1 MLRLLKDID
10 IKFMAIRRIPI
21 ILSAILIVVSLS
33 SIIIKGFNYGIDFSS
48 GYIVQLKFQ
57 NEISVSQIDSRF
69 SSNKINDLSIQLYG
83 SNKDILIKLKDE
95 EIFQQKNI
103 NNYLNEIFSDT
114 TFSIS
119 KLEYVGAQVG
129 SELREKGEWAM
140 LIALFSIL
148 IYVAM
153 RFELIYGLG
162 AITALIHDVII
173 TLGFF
178 SLFNLTFDLSVLAA
192 ILAVIGYSLNDSIVV
207 FDRIRENNI
216 TLRKLSILN
225 VLDKSINQTLSR
237 TLVTSLTTL
246 LVIISLLIFGGDSVS
261 NFSIAMLIG
270 IIVGTYSSIFVAS
283 TSLSYFGITRPEESK

>member
-1 MLRLLKDID
+1 MLRLIKDID
-10 IKFMAIRRIPI
+10 IKFMAIRKMPMF
-21 ILSAILIVVSLS
+21 LS
-33 SIIIKGFNYGIDFSS
+33 SILLIICLASIILKGFNFGIDFSS
-48 GYIVQLKFQ
+48 GYIVQLKFDKQ
-57 NEISVSQIDSRF
+57 ISIVNIENKF
-69 SSNKINDLSIQLYG
+69 SESNIEDVTVQLYG
-83 SNKDILIKLKDE
+83 SSKDVLIKLKDE
-95 EIFQQKNI
+95 EIFKKNNI
-103 NNYLNEIFSDT
+103 NNFLNDTFSDESFT
-114 TFSIS
+114 IS

-173 TLGFF
+173 TLGVF
-178 SLFNLTFDLSVLAA
+178 SLFELTFDLSVLAA

-216 TLRKLSILN
+216 ILRKLSILD

-246 LVIISLLIFGGDSVS
+246 LVIISLLIFGGDAVK
-261 NFSIAMLIG
+261 NFSIAMFIG

-283 TSLSYFGITRPEESK
+283 TSLSYFGIQRPEDN

>member
-1 MLRLLKDID
+1 MFRLIKDID
-10 IKFMAIRRIPI
+10 IKFMAIRRIPMFLSSALVVICLTSI
-21 ILSAILIVVSLS
+21 IL
-33 SIIIKGFNYGIDFSS
+33 KGFNFGIDFSS
-48 GYIVQLKFQ
+48 GYIVQLKFDKQ
-57 NEISVSQIDSRF
+57 ISIVNIEKKF
-69 SSNKINDLSIQLYG
+69 SESNIEDVTVQLYG
-83 SNKDILIKLKDE
+83 SSKDVLIKLKDE
-95 EIFQQKNI
+95 EIFKENNI
-103 NNYLNEIFSDT
+103 NNFLNDTFSDESFT
-114 TFSIS
+114 IS

-148 IYVAM
+148 IYVAI

-173 TLGFF
+173 TLGVF
-178 SLFNLTFDLSVLAA
+178 SLFELTFDLSVLAA

-216 TLRKLSILN
+216 ILRKLSILD

-246 LVIISLLIFGGDSVS
+246 LVIISLLIFGGDAVK
-261 NFSIAMLIG
+261 NFSIAMFIG
-270 IIVGTYSSIFVAS
+270 IIIGTYSSIFVAS
-283 TSLSYFGITRPEESK
+283 TSLSYFGIQRPEDS

>member
-1 MLRLLKDID
+1 MLRLIKDID
-10 IKFMAIRRIPI
+10 IKFMAIRRMPI
-21 ILSAILIVVSLS
+21 FIS
-33 SIIIKGFNYGIDFSS
+33 SILLIICLASIVIKGFNFGIDFSS
-48 GYIVQLKFQ
+48 GYIVQLKFDKQ
-57 NEISVSQIDSRF
+57 ISIVNIENKF
-69 SSNKINDLSIQLYG
+69 SESNIEDVTVQLYG
-83 SNKDILIKLKDE
+83 SSKDVLIKLKDE
-95 EIFQQKNI
+95 EIFKKNNI
-103 NNYLNEIFSDT
+103 NNFLNDIFSDESFT
-114 TFSIS
+114 IS

-148 IYVAM
+148 IYVAI

-173 TLGFF
+173 TLGVF
-178 SLFNLTFDLSVLAA
+178 SLFELTFDLSVLAA

-216 TLRKLSILN
+216 ILRKLSILD

-246 LVIISLLIFGGDSVS
+246 LVIISLLIFGGDAVK
-261 NFSIAMLIG
+261 NFSIAMFIG

-283 TSLSYFGITRPEESK
+283 TSLSYFGIQRPEDS

>member
-1 MLRLLKDID
+1 MLRLIKDID
-10 IKFMAIRRIPI
+10 IKFMAIRRIPMF
-21 ILSAILIVVSLS
+21 LS
-33 SIIIKGFNYGIDFSS
+33 SLLVVICLASILLKGFNFGIDFSS
-48 GYIVQLKFQ
+48 GYIVQLKFDKQ
-57 NEISVSQIDSRF
+57 ISIVNIENKF
-69 SSNKINDLSIQLYG
+69 SESKIEDVTVQLYG
-83 SNKDILIKLKDE
+83 TSKDVLIKLKDE
-95 EIFQQKNI
+95 EIFKKNNI
-103 NNYLNEIFSDT
+103 NNFLNDTFSDESFT
-114 TFSIS
+114 IS

-148 IYVAM
+148 IYVAI

-173 TLGFF
+173 TLGVF
-178 SLFNLTFDLSVLAA
+178 SLFELTFDLSVLAA

-216 TLRKLSILN
+216 ILRKLSILD

-246 LVIISLLIFGGDSVS
+246 LVIISLLIFGGDAVK
-261 NFSIAMLIG
+261 NFSIAMFIG

-283 TSLSYFGITRPEESK
+283 TSLSYFGIQRPEDS

>member
-1 MLRLLKDID
+1 MLRLIKDID
-10 IKFMAIRRIPI
+10 IKFMAIRRMPMF
-21 ILSAILIVVSLS
+21 LS
-33 SIIIKGFNYGIDFSS
+33 SILVIICLASIVIKGFNFGIDFSS
-48 GYIVQLKFQ
+48 GYIVQLKFDKQ
-57 NEISVSQIDSRF
+57 ISIVNIENKF
-69 SSNKINDLSIQLYG
+69 SESNIEDVTVQLYG
-83 SNKDILIKLKDE
+83 SSKDVLIKLKDE
-95 EIFQQKNI
+95 EIFKKNNI
-103 NNYLNEIFSDT
+103 NNFLNDTFSDESFT
-114 TFSIS
+114 IS

-148 IYVAM
+148 IYVAI

-173 TLGFF
+173 TLGVF
-178 SLFNLTFDLSVLAA
+178 SLFELTFDLSVLAA

-216 TLRKLSILN
+216 ILRKLSILD

-246 LVIISLLIFGGDSVS
+246 LVIISLLIFGGDAVK
-261 NFSIAMLIG
+261 NFSIAMFIG

-283 TSLSYFGITRPEESK
+283 TSLSYFGIQRPEDS

>member
-1 MLRLLKDID
+1 MLRLIKDID
-10 IKFMAIRRIPI
+10 IKFMAIRRIPMF
-21 ILSAILIVVSLS
+21 LS
-33 SIIIKGFNYGIDFSS
+33 SILVIICLVSILLKGFNFGIDFSS
-48 GYIVQLKFQ
+48 GYIVQLKFDEQ
-57 NEISVSQIDSRF
+57 ISIVNIENKF
-69 SSNKINDLSIQLYG
+69 SESNIKDVTVQLYG
-83 SNKDILIKLKDE
+83 SSKDVLIKLKDE
-95 EIFQQKNI
+95 EIFKKNNI
-103 NNYLNEIFSDT
+103 NNFLSNTFSDESFT
-114 TFSIS
+114 IS

-148 IYVAM
+148 IYVAI

-173 TLGFF
+173 TLGVF
-178 SLFNLTFDLSVLAA
+178 SLFELTFDLSVLAA

-216 TLRKLSILN
+216 ILRKLSILD

-246 LVIISLLIFGGDSVS
+246 LVIISLLIFGGDAVK
-261 NFSIAMLIG
+261 NFSIAMFIG
-270 IIVGTYSSIFVAS
+270 IIIGTYSSIFVAS
-283 TSLSYFGITRPEESK
+283 TRLSYFGIQRPEDS

>member
-1 MLRLLKDID
+1 VI
-10 IKFMAIRRIPI
+10 
-21 ILSAILIVVSLS
+21 LS
-33 SIIIKGFNYGIDFSS
+33 SILLIISLFSIVIKGFNFGIDFSS
-48 GYIVQLKFQ
+48 GYIVQLKFNQQVSVLDIQ
-57 NEISVSQIDSRF
+57 NKFSQNNIDDVSV
-69 SSNKINDLSIQLYG
+69 QLYG
-83 SNKDILIKLKDE
+83 SSKDILLKLKDDKL
-95 EIFQQKNI
+95 FQQKNI
-103 NNYLNEIFSDT
+103 NNYLNEIFADNIYT
-114 TFSIS
+114 IS
-119 KLEYVGAQVG
+119 KLEYVGSQVG

-173 TLGFF
+173 TLGIFSFF
-178 SLFNLTFDLSVLAA
+178 DLTFDLSVLAA

-216 TLRKLSILN
+216 VLRKLSIVD

-246 LVIISLLIFGGDSVS
+246 LVIFSLLLFGGDAVR
-261 NFSIAMLIG
+261 NFSIAMFIG
-270 IIVGTYSSIFVAS
+270 IVVGTYSSIFVAS
-283 TSLSYFGITRPEESK
+283 ASLSYFGIKRPEES

>member
-1 MLRLLKDID
+1 MLRLIKDID
-10 IKFMAIRRIPI
+10 IKFMAIRRMPI
-21 ILSAILIVVSLS
+21 FIS
-33 SIIIKGFNYGIDFSS
+33 SILLIICLASIVIKGFNFGIDFSS
-48 GYIVQLKFQ
+48 GYIVQLKFDKQ
-57 NEISVSQIDSRF
+57 ISIVNIENKF
-69 SSNKINDLSIQLYG
+69 SESNIEDVTVQLYG
-83 SNKDILIKLKDE
+83 SSKDVLIKLKDE
-95 EIFQQKNI
+95 EIFKKNNI
-103 NNYLNEIFSDT
+103 NNFLNDTFSDESFT
-114 TFSIS
+114 IS

-148 IYVAM
+148 IYVAI

-173 TLGFF
+173 TLGVF
-178 SLFNLTFDLSVLAA
+178 SLFELTFDLSVLAA

-216 TLRKLSILN
+216 ILRKLSILD

-246 LVIISLLIFGGDSVS
+246 LVIISLLIFGGDAVK
-261 NFSIAMLIG
+261 NFSIAMFIG
-270 IIVGTYSSIFVAS
+270 IVVGTYSSIFVAS
-283 TSLSYFGITRPEESK
+283 TSLSYFGIQRPEDS

>member
-1 MLRLLKDID
+1 MLRLIKDID
-10 IKFMAIRRIPI
+10 IKFMAIRRIPMF
-21 ILSAILIVVSLS
+21 LS
-33 SIIIKGFNYGIDFSS
+33 SILVVICLASILLKGFNFGIDFSS
-48 GYIVQLKFQ
+48 GYIVQLKFDKQ
-57 NEISVSQIDSRF
+57 ISIVNIENKF
-69 SSNKINDLSIQLYG
+69 SESNIEDVTVQLYG
-83 SNKDILIKLKDE
+83 SSKDVLIKLKDE
-95 EIFQQKNI
+95 EIFKKNNI
-103 NNYLNEIFSDT
+103 NNFLNDTFSDKSFT
-114 TFSIS
+114 IS

-148 IYVAM
+148 IYVAI

-178 SLFNLTFDLSVLAA
+178 SLFELTFDLSVLAA

-216 TLRKLSILN
+216 ILRKLSILD

-246 LVIISLLIFGGDSVS
+246 LVIISLLIFGGDAVK
-261 NFSIAMLIG
+261 NFSIAMFIG

-283 TSLSYFGITRPEESK
+283 TSLSYFGIQRPEDS

>member
-1 MLRLLKDID
+1 MFRLIKESD
-10 IKFMAIRRIPI
+10 IKFMDIRKIPI
-21 ILSAILIVVSLS
+21 IISALLIIISLS
-33 SIIIKGFNYGIDFSS
+33 SMIFKGFNFGIDFSS
-48 GYIVQLKFQ
+48 GYIVQLKF
-57 NEISVSQIDSRF
+57 EEPTSVLNIEKRF
-69 SSNKINDLSIQLYG
+69 FDNNIEDVTVQLYG
-83 SNKDILIKLKDE
+83 SSKDVLIKLKDE
-95 EIFQQKNI
+95 DIFKKDNI
-103 NNYLNEIFSDT
+103 NNFLSNIFADSEYT
-114 TFSIS
+114 IS

-148 IYVAM
+148 IYVAI

-178 SLFNLTFDLSVLAA
+178 SLFSLTFDLSVLAA

-216 TLRKLSILN
+216 ILRKLSIFDVLN
-225 VLDKSINQTLSR
+225 KSINQTLSR

-246 LVIISLLIFGGDSVS
+246 LVIISLLLFGGDAVK

-270 IIVGTYSSIFVAS
+270 IIIGTYSSIFVAS
-283 TSLSYFGITRPEESK
+283 SSLSYFGIKRPEES

>member
-1 MLRLLKDID
+1 MLRLIKDID
-10 IKFMAIRRIPI
+10 IKFMAIRRIPMF
-21 ILSAILIVVSLS
+21 LS
-33 SIIIKGFNYGIDFSS
+33 SILVIICLASILIKGFNFGIDFSS
-48 GYIVQLKFQ
+48 GYIVQLKFDKQ
-57 NEISVSQIDSRF
+57 ISIVNIENKF
-69 SSNKINDLSIQLYG
+69 SESNIEDVTVQLYG
-83 SNKDILIKLKDE
+83 SSKDVLIKLKDE
-95 EIFQQKNI
+95 EIFKKNNI
-103 NNYLNEIFSDT
+103 NNFLNDIFSDESFT
-114 TFSIS
+114 IS

-148 IYVAM
+148 IYVAI

-173 TLGFF
+173 TLGVF
-178 SLFNLTFDLSVLAA
+178 SLFELTFDLSVLAA

-216 TLRKLSILN
+216 ILRKLSILD

-246 LVIISLLIFGGDSVS
+246 LVIISLLIFGGDAVK
-261 NFSIAMLIG
+261 NFSIAMFIG

-283 TSLSYFGITRPEESK
+283 TSLSYFGIQRPEDS

>member
-1 MLRLLKDID
+1 MFRLIKESD
-10 IKFMAIRRIPI
+10 IKFMNIRRIPI
-21 ILSAILIVVSLS
+21 IISTLLIIISLS
-33 SIIIKGFNYGIDFSS
+33 SMIFKGFNFGIDFSS
-48 GYIVQLKFQ
+48 GYIVQLKF
-57 NEISVSQIDSRF
+57 EEPTSVLNIEKRF
-69 SSNKINDLSIQLYG
+69 FDNNIEDVTVQLYG
-83 SNKDILIKLKDE
+83 SSKDVLIKLKDE
-95 EIFQQKNI
+95 DIFKKDNI
-103 NNYLNEIFSDT
+103 NNFLSKIFANSEYT
-114 TFSIS
+114 IS

-148 IYVAM
+148 IYVAI

-178 SLFNLTFDLSVLAA
+178 SLFSLTFDLSVLAA

-216 TLRKLSILN
+216 VLRKLSIFDVLN
-225 VLDKSINQTLSR
+225 KSINQTLSR

-246 LVIISLLIFGGDSVS
+246 LVIISLLLFGGDAVK
-261 NFSIAMLIG
+261 NFSIAMFIG
-270 IIVGTYSSIFVAS
+270 IIIGTYSSIFVAS
-283 TSLSYFGITRPEESK
+283 SSLSYFGIKRPEES

>member
-1 MLRLLKDID
+1 MLRLIKDID
-10 IKFMAIRRIPI
+10 IKFMAIRRIPMF
-21 ILSAILIVVSLS
+21 LS
-33 SIIIKGFNYGIDFSS
+33 SILVVICLASIILKGFNFGIDFSS
-48 GYIVQLKFQ
+48 GYIVQLKFDKQ
-57 NEISVSQIDSRF
+57 ISIVSIENKF
-69 SSNKINDLSIQLYG
+69 SESNIEDVTVQLYG
-83 SNKDILIKLKDE
+83 SSKDVLIKLKDE
-95 EIFQQKNI
+95 EIFKKNNI
-103 NNYLNEIFSDT
+103 NNFLNDIFSDESFT
-114 TFSIS
+114 IS

-148 IYVAM
+148 IYVAI

-173 TLGFF
+173 TLGVF
-178 SLFNLTFDLSVLAA
+178 SLFELTFDLSVLAA

-216 TLRKLSILN
+216 ILRKLSILD

-246 LVIISLLIFGGDSVS
+246 LVIISLLIFGGDAVK
-261 NFSIAMLIG
+261 NFSIAMFIG

-283 TSLSYFGITRPEESK
+283 TSLSYFGIQRPEDS

>member
-1 MLRLLKDID
+1 MLRLIKDID
-10 IKFMAIRRIPI
+10 IKFMAIRRIPMFLSSLLVIICLASI
-21 ILSAILIVVSLS
+21 IL
-33 SIIIKGFNYGIDFSS
+33 KGFNFGIDFSS
-48 GYIVQLKFQ
+48 GYIVQLKFDKQ
-57 NEISVSQIDSRF
+57 ISIVNIENKF
-69 SSNKINDLSIQLYG
+69 SESNIEDVTVQLYG
-83 SNKDILIKLKDE
+83 SSKDVLIKLKDE
-95 EIFQQKNI
+95 EIFKKNNI
-103 NNYLNEIFSDT
+103 NNFLNDTFSDESFT
-114 TFSIS
+114 IS

-148 IYVAM
+148 IYVAI

-173 TLGFF
+173 TLGVF
-178 SLFNLTFDLSVLAA
+178 SLFELTFDLSVLAA

-216 TLRKLSILN
+216 ILRKLSILD

-246 LVIISLLIFGGDSVS
+246 LVIISLLIFGGDAVK
-261 NFSIAMLIG
+261 NFSIAMFIG

-283 TSLSYFGITRPEESK
+283 TSLSYFGIQRPEDT

>member
-1 MLRLLKDID
+1 MLRLIKDID
-10 IKFMAIRRIPI
+10 IKFMAIRRIPMF
-21 ILSAILIVVSLS
+21 LS
-33 SIIIKGFNYGIDFSS
+33 SILVVICLASIILKGFNFGIDFSS
-48 GYIVQLKFQ
+48 GYIVQLKFDKQ
-57 NEISVSQIDSRF
+57 ISIVNIENKF
-69 SSNKINDLSIQLYG
+69 SESNIEDVTVQLYG
-83 SNKDILIKLKDE
+83 SSKDVLIKLKDE
-95 EIFQQKNI
+95 EIFKKNNI
-103 NNYLNEIFSDT
+103 NNFLND
-114 TFSIS
+114 TFSNESFTIS

-173 TLGFF
+173 TLGVF
-178 SLFNLTFDLSVLAA
+178 SLFELTFDLSVLAA

-216 TLRKLSILN
+216 ILRKLSILE

-246 LVIISLLIFGGDSVS
+246 LVIISLLIFGGDAVK
-261 NFSIAMLIG
+261 NFSIAMFIG
-270 IIVGTYSSIFVAS
+270 IIIGTYSSIFVAS
-283 TSLSYFGITRPEESK
+283 TSLSYFGIQRPEDS

>member
-1 MLRLLKDID
+1 MFRLIKESD
-10 IKFMAIRRIPI
+10 IKFMNIRKIPI
-21 ILSAILIVVSLS
+21 IISALLIIISLS
-33 SIIIKGFNYGIDFSS
+33 SMIFKGFNFGIDFSS
-48 GYIVQLKFQ
+48 GYIVQLKF
-57 NEISVSQIDSRF
+57 EEPTSVLNIEKKFFD
-69 SSNKINDLSIQLYG
+69 NNIEDVTVQLYG
-83 SNKDILIKLKDE
+83 SSKDVLIKLKDE
-95 EIFQQKNI
+95 DIFKKDNI
-103 NNYLNEIFSDT
+103 NNFLSNIFVGSEYT
-114 TFSIS
+114 IS

-148 IYVAM
+148 IYVAI

-178 SLFNLTFDLSVLAA
+178 SLFSLTFDLSVLAA

-216 TLRKLSILN
+216 ILRKLSIFDVLN
-225 VLDKSINQTLSR
+225 KSINQTLSR

-246 LVIISLLIFGGDSVS
+246 LVIISLLLFGGDAVK

-270 IIVGTYSSIFVAS
+270 IIIGTYSSIFVAS
-283 TSLSYFGITRPEESK
+283 SSLSYFGIKRPEES

>member
-1 MLRLLKDID
+1 MLRLIKDID
-10 IKFMAIRRIPI
+10 IKFMAIRKIPMF
-21 ILSAILIVVSLS
+21 LS
-33 SIIIKGFNYGIDFSS
+33 SILLVICLASIILKGFNFGIDFSS
-48 GYIVQLKFQ
+48 GYIVQLKFDKQ
-57 NEISVSQIDSRF
+57 ISIVNIENKF
-69 SSNKINDLSIQLYG
+69 SESNIEDVTVQLYG
-83 SNKDILIKLKDE
+83 SSKDVLIKLKDE
-95 EIFQQKNI
+95 EIFKKNNI
-103 NNYLNEIFSDT
+103 NNFLNDTFSDESFT
-114 TFSIS
+114 IS

-148 IYVAM
+148 IYVAI

-173 TLGFF
+173 TLGVF
-178 SLFNLTFDLSVLAA
+178 SLFELTFDLSVLAA

-216 TLRKLSILN
+216 ILRKLSILD

-246 LVIISLLIFGGDSVS
+246 LVIISLLIFGGDAVK
-261 NFSIAMLIG
+261 NFSIAMFIG

-283 TSLSYFGITRPEESK
+283 TSLSYFGIQRPEDS

>member
-1 MLRLLKDID
+1 MLRLIKDID
-10 IKFMAIRRIPI
+10 IKFMAIRRMPI
-21 ILSAILIVVSLS
+21 FIS
-33 SIIIKGFNYGIDFSS
+33 SILLIICLASIVIKGFNFGIDFSS
-48 GYIVQLKFQ
+48 GYIVQLKFDKQ
-57 NEISVSQIDSRF
+57 ISIVNIENKF
-69 SSNKINDLSIQLYG
+69 SESNIEDVTVQLYG
-83 SNKDILIKLKDE
+83 SSKDVLIKLKDE
-95 EIFQQKNI
+95 EIFKKNNI
-103 NNYLNEIFSDT
+103 NNFLNDIFSDESFT
-114 TFSIS
+114 IS

-148 IYVAM
+148 IYVAI

-173 TLGFF
+173 TLGVF
-178 SLFNLTFDLSVLAA
+178 SLFELTFDLSVLAA

-216 TLRKLSILN
+216 ILRKLSILE

-246 LVIISLLIFGGDSVS
+246 LVIISLLIFGGDAVK
-261 NFSIAMLIG
+261 NFSIAMFIG

-283 TSLSYFGITRPEESK
+283 TSLSYFGIQRPEDS

>member
-1 MLRLLKDID
+1 MLRLIKDID
-10 IKFMAIRRIPI
+10 IKFMAIRRIPMF
-21 ILSAILIVVSLS
+21 LS
-33 SIIIKGFNYGIDFSS
+33 SILLIICLASIILKGFNFGIDFSS
-48 GYIVQLKFQ
+48 GYIVQLKFDKQ
-57 NEISVSQIDSRF
+57 ISIVNIENKF
-69 SSNKINDLSIQLYG
+69 SESNIEDVTVQLYG
-83 SNKDILIKLKDE
+83 SSKDVLIKLKDE
-95 EIFQQKNI
+95 EIFKKNNI
-103 NNYLNEIFSDT
+103 NNFLNDIFSDESFT
-114 TFSIS
+114 IS

-148 IYVAM
+148 IYVAI

-173 TLGFF
+173 TLGVF
-178 SLFNLTFDLSVLAA
+178 SLFELTFDLSVLAA

-216 TLRKLSILN
+216 ILRKLSILD

-246 LVIISLLIFGGDSVS
+246 LVIISLLIFGGDAVK
-261 NFSIAMLIG
+261 NFSIAMFIG

-283 TSLSYFGITRPEESK
+283 ASLSYFGIQRPEDS

>member
-1 MLRLLKDID
+1 M
-10 IKFMAIRRIPI
+10 
-21 ILSAILIVVSLS
+21 
-33 SIIIKGFNYGIDFSS
+33 
-48 GYIVQLKFQ
+48 
-57 NEISVSQIDSRF
+57 
-69 SSNKINDLSIQLYG
+69 
-83 SNKDILIKLKDE
+83 KDE
-95 EIFQQKNI
+95 EIFKKNNI
-103 NNYLNEIFSDT
+103 NNFLNATFSDESFT
-114 TFSIS
+114 IS

-148 IYVAM
+148 IYVAI

-173 TLGFF
+173 TLGVF
-178 SLFNLTFDLSVLAA
+178 SLFELTFDLSVLAA

-216 TLRKLSILN
+216 ILRKLSILD

-246 LVIISLLIFGGDSVS
+246 LVIISLLIFGGDAVK
-261 NFSIAMLIG
+261 NFSIAMFIG

-283 TSLSYFGITRPEESK
+283 TSLSYFGIQRPEDS